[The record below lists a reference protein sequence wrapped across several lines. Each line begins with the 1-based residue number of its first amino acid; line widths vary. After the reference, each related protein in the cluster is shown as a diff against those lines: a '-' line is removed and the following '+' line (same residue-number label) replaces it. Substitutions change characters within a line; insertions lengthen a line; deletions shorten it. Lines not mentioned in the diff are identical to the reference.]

1 MTRPLPVI
9 GTAPPPVRSDA
20 SRNREA
26 LLCAARR
33 LVEEVGVAGFS
44 MDCLAARAGV
54 GKGTVFR
61 RFGSRSGL
69 FTALLD
75 EFERSFQHQVLA
87 GPPPL
92 GPGADPVQRLE
103 AFGRHRLRFLA
114 ERGELLR
121 AAEADLRGGAGPP
134 ADFARMHVRV
144 LLRAA
149 AAPGDLDVLSF
160 YLLSCLEAPLSAHL
174 AGVRSLGVDR
184 LGDGWADLV
193 RRVVP
198 PGGRGPHP
206 GGPAP
211 R

>member
-1 MTRPLPVI
+1 M
-9 GTAPPPVRSDA
+9 
-20 SRNREA
+20 
-26 LLCAARR
+26 CAARG
-33 LVEEVGVAGFS
+33 LVQEVGVAGFS
-44 MDCLAARAGV
+44 MDRLAARAGV

-69 FTALLD
+69 FAALLD
-75 EFERSFQHQVLA
+75 EFERSFQQEVLS

-92 GPGADPVQRLE
+92 GPGADPLERLE

-114 ERGELLR
+114 ERGDLLR
-121 AAEADLRGGAGPP
+121 AAEADLRGGQDPS

-149 AAPGDLDVLSF
+149 HVPGDRDVLAF
-160 YLLSCLEAPLSAHL
+160 FLLACLEAPMAAHL
-174 AGVRSLGVDR
+174 AGVRNLGADR

-193 RRVVP
+193 RRTAAHA
-198 PGGRGPHP
+198 R
-206 GGPAP
+206 

>member
-1 MTRPLPVI
+1 MTRPLPVL
-9 GTAPPPVRSDA
+9 GRAPSPVRADA

-33 LVEEVGVAGFS
+33 LVEEAGVAGFS

-75 EFERSFQHQVLA
+75 EFERSFQEQVLS

-92 GPGADPVQRLE
+92 GPGAGPLQRLE

-114 ERGELLR
+114 ERGDLLR
-121 AAEADLRGGAGPP
+121 AAEADLRAGASP
-134 ADFARMHVRV
+134 ASDFARMHLRV
-144 LLRAA
+144 LLSAA
-149 AAPGDLDVLSF
+149 GAGGDLDVLAF
-160 YLLSCLEAPLSAHL
+160 YLLACLEAPLSAHL
-174 AGVRSLGVDR
+174 AGVGGQGPGGLDAHR

-193 RRVVP
+193 RRVAPPP
-198 PGGRGPHP
+198 PG
-206 GGPAP
+206 
-211 R
+211 